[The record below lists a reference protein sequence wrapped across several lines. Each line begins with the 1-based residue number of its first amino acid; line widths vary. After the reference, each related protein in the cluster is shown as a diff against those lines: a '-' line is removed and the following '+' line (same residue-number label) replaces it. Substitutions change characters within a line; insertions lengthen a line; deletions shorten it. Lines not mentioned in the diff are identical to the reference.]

1 MRTGKIAPIRP
12 ILSSEI
18 LFWTRKSMPRELEAR
33 EDLFREVREIPRPNL
48 QRSMKKKS
56 YGEQDGSYQNNDH
69 SFAQGLV
76 CAEYTQLRNF
86 HERRET

>member
-48 QRSMKKKS
+48 QRSMKKKAMES
-56 YGEQDGSYQNNDH
+56 RTVHIRITTIALRRGLCVQNTHN
-69 SFAQGLV
+69 
-76 CAEYTQLRNF
+76 
-86 HERRET
+86 